1 MSKVSS
7 AESSLLDSPDEKI
20 QGNCHPSQLIKRET
34 TLGNNSSGDSD
45 SSNSPVDH
53 HDIFGSDTERKIS
66 AVCCS
71 AETIRKSSHSRFCDL
86 YNFCQSDPS
95 VAIPEAAVSTRAILG
110 SSSSDSDSENN
121 VATGEKHDNL
131 SLASSDGE
139 SILGSKQRSCDH
151 KNEDTIAT
159 EQVLVHE
166 LEPVEEEP
174 DEIRITADFPL
185 IRADLG
191 KEMHLVKMPNFLSV
205 ETRPFDPDFYEGEL
219 DEDEV
224 LDEEGRTRLKL
235 KVENTIRWRYAKNDR
250 GDVIHESN
258 SRVVRWSDGSLS
270 LHLGDEI
277 FDVHKM
283 DIQSDFNHLF
293 IREDRGLQGQAI
305 FRTKLSFRPHST
317 DSFTHRKMTLS
328 LADKT
333 SKSQKV
339 KILPVAGADPES
351 NRILAIRKEEERLR
365 MTLRRESQQRRMQ
378 ERQLAAASVHR
389 NRRSTGSF
397 SGAAGY
403 DSLGDSDGEFGGTS
417 VSLGAIKRNAK
428 ASIASSSRPRGLLF
442 LLSTPSEHFF
452 SVVNLDGFF
461 ES

>member
-20 QGNCHPSQLIKRET
+20 Q
-34 TLGNNSSGDSD
+34 GNNSSGDSD

-53 HDIFGSDTERKIS
+53 HDIFGSDTESEKSVQS
-66 AVCCS
+66 AVPLKRS
-71 AETIRKSSHSRFCDL
+71 ASPPI
-86 YNFCQSDPS
+86 SDPS

-428 ASIASSSRPRGLLF
+428 ASIASSSRPRGRSVSDSDDASVSD
-442 LLSTPSEHFF
+442 LSDTPRRKKARISDE
-452 SVVNLDGFF
+452 D
-461 ES
+461 ESN